1 LDQVHV
7 EVSILTLPKAL
18 DYSDADDLIQKLR
31 PKIDGVILRRG
42 GASATFLPQVWD
54 QLPDTES
61 FLSHLCAK
69 AGLPSDQW
77 KNGDLEV
84 QTYQVTYFEEEK

>member
-1 LDQVHV
+1 M
-7 EVSILTLPKAL
+7 EVSILTLPKPL
-18 DYSDADDLIQKLR
+18 EYDDAPDLIQKLR
-31 PKIDGVILRRG
+31 PKIDGVILRKG

-54 QLPDTES
+54 QLPDPEA

-69 AGLPSDQW
+69 AGLASNQW
-77 KNGDLEV
+77 KKGDLEI